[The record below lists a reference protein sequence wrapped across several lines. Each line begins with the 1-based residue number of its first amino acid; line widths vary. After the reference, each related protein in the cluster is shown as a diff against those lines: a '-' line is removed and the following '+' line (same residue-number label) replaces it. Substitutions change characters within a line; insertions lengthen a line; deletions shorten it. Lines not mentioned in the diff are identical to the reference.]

1 MQTVLGVLND
11 YADNALYKSTHS
23 LTHLLTHRVRAV
35 GEVSIV
41 QQHVDVVN
49 ASCQWSVA
57 DRVLAGG
64 TPLPLVRQLG
74 AATVTDQHLP
84 SATQH
89 HRHCCRY
96 FPAHQHKAA
105 GRKTRL

>member
-1 MQTVLGVLND
+1 MQIVRYTNPR
-11 YADNALYKSTHS
+11 THS
-23 LTHLLTHRVRAV
+23 LTHRVRAV

-89 HRHCCRY
+89 HRHCCCC
-96 FPAHQHKAA
+96 FLAHRHKAA